1 METNQVSKEENG
13 RMVLGNAKPH
23 GDPEG
28 VQRNETMNQKPASA
42 RPGRRKDNP
51 NSKGSTMVRGHW
63 VVPGTSMTRSAY
75 VGPDPEEET
84 QRK

>member
-1 METNQVSKEENG
+1 MVLGYAKPLETNKVSKENG
-13 RMVLGNAKPH
+13 IWDGMKGAWICQAR
-23 GDPEG
+23 
-28 VQRNETMNQKPASA
+28 MNQIPASA
-42 RPGRRKDNP
+42 RPGRRRENP
-51 NSKGSTMVRGHW
+51 NSRGSTMVRGHW